1 MARVAEIIDRKGEFV
16 VCVPAESTVQ
26 DALEKMVKF
35 QVGSVLV
42 MASEQIVGIF
52 TERDYLRRVAL
63 PGLPPETPL
72 SRVWSPELII
82 FSPQDTVLECMAV
95 MTQRR
100 IRHVPV
106 LDGGRL
112 CGLVSIGDLV
122 QYASAEQQVE
132 IQYLRQYISG
142 GTY

>member
-1 MARVAEIIDRKGEFV
+1 MARLAEIIDRKGEFV
-16 VCVPAESTVQ
+16 VRISADSTVY
-26 DALEKMVKF
+26 DALVRMVQF

-42 MASEQIVGIF
+42 MDDERIVGIF
-52 TERDYLRRVAL
+52 TERDYMRRVAL

-72 SRVWSPELII
+72 ADVASQELVIVG
-82 FSPQDTVLECMAV
+82 PNDTVLECMAV

-100 IRHVPV
+100 IRHLPV

-122 QYASAEQQVE
+122 QHASAEQQVE
-132 IQYLRQYISG
+132 IQFLREYISG
-142 GTY
+142 GPY